1 MAKRTAR
8 FPDRKISE
16 TILDFARLIPQALP
30 SEAPERR
37 AREALTVA
45 CTVWNAVVFAD
56 VLPTWVN
63 PVSISRPP
71 SPTDKCLIF
80 SFVHVYSESIRGL
93 AAAPLPGRG
102 QT

>member
-16 TILDFARLIPQALP
+16 TILDFARLTPQALP

-37 AREALTVA
+37 ARAALTVA

-56 VLPTWVN
+56 VFGAWQ
-63 PVSISRPP
+63 
-71 SPTDKCLIF
+71 
-80 SFVHVYSESIRGL
+80 E
-93 AAAPLPGRG
+93 
-102 QT
+102 